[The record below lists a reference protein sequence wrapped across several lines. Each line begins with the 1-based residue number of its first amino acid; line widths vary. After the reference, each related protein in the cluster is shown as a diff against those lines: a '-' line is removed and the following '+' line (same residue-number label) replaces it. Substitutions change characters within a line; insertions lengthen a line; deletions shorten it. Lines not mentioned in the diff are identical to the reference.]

1 MKVMIGTV
9 ADQAELHYSL
19 KKAALAD
26 AGPKQTME
34 EQQRPKDDDAEP

>member
-1 MKVMIGTV
+1 MIGTV

-26 AGPKQTME
+26 VGPKQTME
-34 EQQRPKDDDAEP
+34 EQQRPRDDDAEP